1 MLVATREFR
10 RPLSALRA
18 AMRHWSA
25 VALLCSVSHA
35 VAPTTVPAQDVPPPD
50 RLPPRGQVDP
60 ETVPRPVTRVQRATG
75 AIAID
80 AVLDEPSWYAAE
92 VITGFVQS
100 KPNTGFPASERTVV
114 RMTFDE
120 ENLFVS
126 AVLYERDPCD
136 ITLHS
141 LRRDFPPG
149 DGDVLGIALDT
160 YLDRRNAF
168 IFGVNA
174 GGAFIDLQTFDNGRD
189 INIPWDGIV
198 ERAARVH
205 DQGWT
210 VEMAIPFSTLRFDPE
225 REEQTWGVNFLRRI
239 RRRGEDSLWAP
250 LDGRFD
256 VNRMAEAGTL
266 LGLSGLTGGLSLQ
279 VKPFVLAERI
289 AGDASRN
296 GTSNDADAGI
306 DVKYG
311 VSRYLALDLSYR
323 TDFSQVEVDEEQ
335 VNLTRFSLFFPEKRD
350 FFLENAGL
358 FDFGD
363 APERGYRLGAG
374 LEDFQLFHSRRIG
387 LHEGRPV
394 PVLGGGRLTGQVGEW
409 GVGLLNMQT
418 RSTSS
423 LDPEN
428 FTALRLRRTVLG
440 NLQLGGILL
449 NRAVTG
455 GAAADQYNRSFGVDL
470 HARLWGG
477 LIVQSYLAGTR
488 DGDGNGRASRA
499 SVAWRDRFL
508 NTSVMYREIGDSF
521 RPEMGYIRRRAIRH
535 SHATIGVHHRR
546 LESLWNELNPFLEV
560 HYITN
565 LESVLETRTGT
576 AGFVTNFREGSRLT
590 LQYNDRFERL
600 LRSFRVLGGHAIATG
615 AYRFR
620 EGSVDFQSS
629 AGRVLSGS
637 VGFSGGGYFNGTR
650 RSVRLAAQWKPNYH
664 VTFDTTVQNNRLDLG
679 NGPFS
684 AEVYSGRVEY
694 AYSTTLFG
702 SGFVQYNG
710 VTEELITNLRLN
722 YIHAPL
728 SDFFLVYTERRDTG
742 SGTVLDRRFAA
753 KLTTLWSF

>member
-1 MLVATREFR
+1 MSRFWASLWR
-10 RPLSALRA
+10 
-18 AMRHWSA
+18 WSA
-25 VALLCSVSHA
+25 FAFLCTLPDA
-35 VAPTTVPAQDVPPPD
+35 TVPKAVSAQAVRPPGS
-50 RLPPRGQVDP
+50 LPPRVRVDP
-60 ETVPRPVTRVQRATG
+60 EIVPRPVTRVQPTTG

-80 AVLDEPSWYAAE
+80 AVLDEPAWDAAE

-120 ENLFVS
+120 EYLYVG
-126 AVLYERDPCD
+126 AILYEKDPRD

-174 GGAFIDLQTFDNGRD
+174 GGALIDLQTFDNGRD

-266 LGLSGLTGGLSLQ
+266 LGLAGLTSGLSLQ

-289 AGDASRN
+289 SGDAS
-296 GTSNDADAGI
+296 GHATGNDADAGI
-306 DVKYG
+306 DLKYG
-311 VSRYLALDLSYR
+311 VSRDLALDLTYR

-394 PVLGGGRLTGQVGEW
+394 PVLGGGRLTGKVGDW
-409 GVGLLNMQT
+409 GVGLLNLQT
-418 RSTSS
+418 QTTGA

-449 NRAVTG
+449 NRAATG
-455 GAAADQYNRSFGVDL
+455 GASVDQYNRSFGVDL
-470 HARLWGG
+470 HARLWRA

-488 DGDGNGRASRA
+488 DGDGGGRASRVT
-499 SVAWRDRFL
+499 VAWRDRFL

-521 RPEMGYIRRRAIRH
+521 RPEMGYIRRGAIRH
-535 SHATIGVHHRR
+535 SYATIGIHHRR
-546 LESLWNELNPFLEV
+546 VESLWNELNPFVEV

-576 AGFVTNFREGSRLT
+576 AGFMTNFREGSRLT

-600 LRSFRVLGGHAIATG
+600 FQPFRVLGGHEVAMG
-615 AYRFR
+615 SYSFR
-620 EGSVDFQSS
+620 EGSLDFQSS
-629 AGRVLSGS
+629 AGRVLSGN
-637 VGFSGGGYFNGTR
+637 VGLSGGGYFEGTR
-650 RSVRLAAQWKPNYH
+650 RSVRLAAQWKPNHH
-664 VTFDTTVQNNRLDLG
+664 VTFDASVQNNRLDLG
-679 NGPFS
+679 RGAFT
-684 AEVYSGRVEY
+684 AEVYSGRMDY
-694 AYSTTLFG
+694 AYSTALFG
-702 SGFVQYNG
+702 SAFVQYNG
-710 VTEELITNLRLN
+710 VTQELITNIRLN

-728 SDFFLVYTERRDTG
+728 SDLFLVYTERRHADT
-742 SGTVLDRRFAA
+742 GTVLHRQFAA
-753 KLTTLWSF
+753 KLTRLWSF